1 MAFSDA
7 QKVAIRRYLGYPLG
21 YYQYNTALES
31 MFDKIGAIAAEQ
43 AAVET
48 ILAEL
53 VTIDAALAGSGA
65 AGSATGMLKKVDE
78 VEFYDGTQS
87 AGFVAPGALDRGRT
101 LIERLRQC
109 FGVELFGDYFGRSS
123 LGNNYELGLG

>member
-1 MAFSDA
+1 MAFTDA
-7 QKVAIRRYLGYPLG
+7 QKISVRRYLGYPLG

-53 VTIDAALAGSGA
+53 VTVDAVLA
-65 AGSATGMLKKVDE
+65 AGGASGSAVGMIKQVDE
-78 VEFYDGTQS
+78 VQFYDGVS
-87 AGFVAPGALDRGRT
+87 SRGYIAPGALQRGRT
-101 LIERLRQC
+101 LVERLRQC
-109 FGVELFGDYFGRSS
+109 FGVALFADYFAEYAPRSNEMC
-123 LGNNYELGLG
+123 LG